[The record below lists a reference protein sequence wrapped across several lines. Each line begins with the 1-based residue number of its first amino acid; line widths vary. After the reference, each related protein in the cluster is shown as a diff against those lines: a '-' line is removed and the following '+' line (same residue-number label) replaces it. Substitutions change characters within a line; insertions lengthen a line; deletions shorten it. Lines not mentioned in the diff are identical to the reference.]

1 LTQYLNLTGTTGGLA
16 SSTGGTPIPVGQLPP
31 GVGGTTPVLGVGVG
45 RGTGGTPL
53 QTYRATSNGGAVAIS
68 SNTAGVGGV
77 VSTGT
82 APTAGRG
89 AAPLAN
95 MARGRGGFIGGRG
108 RGM

>member
-1 LTQYLNLTGTTGGLA
+1 MTQYFDLIGTAGGLV
-16 SSTGGTPIPVGQLPP
+16 SSTGGTPIPVSQLPP
-31 GVGGTTPVLGVGVG
+31 GMGGTTPVLGVGVG

-53 QTYRATSNGGAVAIS
+53 QTYRVTSNGGAGAV
-68 SNTAGVGGV
+68 SNNAAGVGGV

-82 APTAGRG
+82 TPTAGRG